1 MTIFFS
7 IITNTYTIKSKHY
20 KTTLVDWTHP
30 PHHGLSNGTKSMMM
44 RSGHH
49 GLGDLNTRNKQGDS
63 FKIVDPSYGI
73 RKPNTQA
80 NYYILGVQ
88 VFWPTIPT
96 PLFAIL
102 ACVLGCLQ
110 IYILMLQLLKFPF
123 WLLNLSFKKRLLHA
137 LINDL
142 QAFFFE
148 NNLCSDKA
156 GRLSMHGVSAPPP
169 SPDK

>member
-1 MTIFFS
+1 
-7 IITNTYTIKSKHY
+7 
-20 KTTLVDWTHP
+20 
-30 PHHGLSNGTKSMMM
+30 
-44 RSGHH
+44 
-49 GLGDLNTRNKQGDS
+49 
-63 FKIVDPSYGI
+63 
-73 RKPNTQA
+73 
-80 NYYILGVQ
+80 
-88 VFWPTIPT
+88 
-96 PLFAIL
+96 
-102 ACVLGCLQ
+102 
-110 IYILMLQLLKFPF
+110 MLQLLKFPF